1 MITEDSLR
9 KSEVI
14 DFMFCFRTGYGTMF
28 PVRLFVK
35 GWNVAMDKY
44 LLERDGQLD
53 FYKVFLPR
61 VNPALDIED
70 ILADNNDGVLNGN
83 LLEFKLHVI
92 DLNAVLFQCI
102 KYLSVLRVKGKPV
115 PANILIIDVNA
126 STLWLYRS
134 APYLADIEKLYSGGA
149 SRNNSG
155 FIGGDAETILHYDKP
170 LDVENIVSLLK
181 EKNFTKIH
189 IDENCIVGW
198 ATSFYKAV
206 PTARKEDF
214 LGDDTGKHKTIG
226 EIRKP
231 VHFEEYIYPYIGQTN
246 VKFNYLMDKLN
257 DTLQK
262 KNLGAFY
269 THKLYAEKSLELVRA
284 AIARVPA
291 GNDYIILDRCAGTGN
306 LEAGL
311 TDDELSHCIVSTVE
325 YYEYKVLQELLGAKV
340 RHIIPPIETAE
351 TFNAGLVTGADALSR
366 EYMDN
371 PVIKQYIDNPACTII
386 LFENPPYAETTSV
399 EHQKKGVGAK
409 SSSWKQSYVVA
420 EMKKKVKGT
429 ASNDLG
435 NAFIW
440 SGFEYYLR
448 QPTDSYIVYSPV
460 KYWKAQHMIN
470 KRFLD
475 GFAFNRRH
483 FHTNIDAC
491 IMVALWSNEDATI
504 EKFDLHGFDIDND
517 KLIPYAK
524 NIPIK
529 RIHSGYSK
537 VYYDKRTF
545 TDDEHTGILLAHNG
559 LEASD
564 TIKRRLIPVINS
576 NVIGYMVVDGANFD
590 NPDLHSCLLS
600 AGIFNGNGFFLRS
613 DNYLEKLP
621 MFCAS
626 RYITYNRAWTERAR
640 IMKSADG
647 ADRFSADV
655 VSGKLSQFLLKCLLF
670 TCTEIQCHMRTF
682 TGSDGR
688 FYRNELCL
696 DGTNGETIAL
706 RDIKGLAFGKNEND
720 VLRQWE
726 TVLQWAKK
734 TEYYNP
740 ALTYG
745 VYQIY
750 AELDTSHI
758 DETTGDT
765 IWDNV
770 ELHTALAGLKTL
782 VKDYYNSEI
791 VPVLF
796 EYEFLK

>member
-1 MITEDSLR
+1 
-9 KSEVI
+9 
-14 DFMFCFRTGYGTMF
+14 
-28 PVRLFVK
+28 
-35 GWNVAMDKY
+35 MDKY

-61 VNPALDIED
+61 VNPALDIDE
-70 ILADNNDGVLNGN
+70 ILADNNDGVINGN
-83 LLEFKLHVI
+83 LLEFKLHVT

-102 KYLSVLRVKGKPV
+102 KYLSALRVKGKPV
-115 PANILIIDVNA
+115 PANILIIDVNTA
-126 STLWLYRS
+126 TVWLYRS

-149 SRNNSG
+149 SKDNSG
-155 FIGGDAETILHYDKP
+155 FIGGDAETVLHYDQP
-170 LDVENIVSLLK
+170 LDVESIVALLK
-181 EKNFTKIH
+181 ENNFTKIH

-231 VHFEEYIYPYIGQTN
+231 VHFAQYIYPYTGQTN

-269 THKLYAEKSLELVRA
+269 THQLYAEKSLELVRA

-291 GNDYIILDRCAGTGN
+291 GNDYIVLDRCAGTGN
-306 LEAGL
+306 LETGL
-311 TDDELSHCIVSTVE
+311 TDEELSHCIVSTVE
-325 YYEYKVLQELLGAKV
+325 YYEYKVLQELIGAKV

-351 TFNAGLVTGADALSR
+351 TFNAGLVTEADALSR
-366 EYMDN
+366 EYIEN
-371 PVIKQYIDNPACTII
+371 PIIKQYVDNPKCTII

-409 SSSWKQSYVVA
+409 SSSWKQSFVVA
-420 EMKKKVKGT
+420 EMKKEVKGT

-440 SGFEYYLR
+440 SGFKYYLR
-448 QPTDSYIVYSPV
+448 QPTDSFIVYSPV
-460 KYWKAQHMIN
+460 KYWKAQHLID
-470 KRFLD
+470 KEFLG

-491 IMVALWSNEDATI
+491 IMVALWSNTDAEI
-504 EKFDLHGFDIDND
+504 DEIHLQALDIDEKTNSFVSCGILD
-517 KLIPYAK
+517 VH
-524 NIPIK
+524 
-529 RIHSGYSK
+529 RIYTLYSK
-537 VYYDKRTF
+537 VYYDKRIESSDIAGTV
-545 TDDEHTGILLAHNG
+545 LLGYDGTPARDGVKTSLKPIFNQN
-559 LEASD
+559 
-564 TIKRRLIPVINS
+564 IV
-576 NVIGYMVVDGANFD
+576 GYMVIDGSNFD
-590 NPDLHSCLLS
+590 NPDLMSVLIRCGLYKGH
-600 AGIFNGNGFFLRS
+600 GYYLRS

-647 ADRFSADV
+647 ADRYNADV
-655 VSGKLSQFLLKCLLF
+655 ARGKLAQFLLKCLLF
-670 TCTEIQCHMRTF
+670 TCTEMQNHMRTF

-696 DGTNGETIAL
+696 DGTNGETLAL
-706 RDIKGLAFGKNEND
+706 RDIKGLILGEKEKAILK
-720 VLRQWE
+720 QWE

-734 TEYYNP
+734 TDNYIHV
-740 ALTYG
+740 LTYG

-750 AELDTSHI
+750 AELDTSHV

-782 VKDYYNSEI
+782 VKDYYNTEI

>member
-1 MITEDSLR
+1 
-9 KSEVI
+9 
-14 DFMFCFRTGYGTMF
+14 
-28 PVRLFVK
+28 
-35 GWNVAMDKY
+35 MDKY
-44 LLERDGQLD
+44 VLERDGQLD

-61 VNPALDIED
+61 VNPALDVDE
-70 ILADNNDGVLNGN
+70 ILSDNNDGVINGN
-83 LLEFKLHVI
+83 LLEFKLHVT

-102 KYLSVLRVKGKPV
+102 KYLSALRVKGKPV

-126 STLWLYRS
+126 ATVWLYRS
-134 APYLADIEKLYSGGA
+134 APYLTDIEKLYSGSA
-149 SRNNSG
+149 SKDNSG
-155 FIGGDAETILHYDKP
+155 FIGGNAETVLHYDKQ
-170 LDVENIVSLLK
+170 LDAERIVALLK
-181 EKNFTKIH
+181 ECNYTKIH

-198 ATSFYKAV
+198 ATSFYKTV

-214 LGDDTGKHKTIG
+214 LGDDTGKHTTIG

-231 VHFEEYIYPYIGQTN
+231 VHFAEYIYPYTGQTN
-246 VKFNYLMDKLN
+246 IKFHYLMDKLN

-269 THKLYAEKSLELVRA
+269 THHLYAEKSLELVRA
-284 AIARVPA
+284 AIARVPS

-306 LEAGL
+306 LEASL
-311 TDDELSHCIVSTVE
+311 TDNELSHCVVSTVE

-351 TFNAGLVTGADALSR
+351 TFNAGLVAGADALSK
-366 EYMDN
+366 EYIEN
-371 PVIKQYIDNPACTII
+371 PIIRQYIDDPQCTII
-386 LFENPPYAETTSV
+386 LFENPPYAETTSA
-399 EHQKKGVGAK
+399 EHQRQGQSKA
-409 SSSWKQSYVVA
+409 SSTWKQSYVVS
-420 EMKKKVKGT
+420 EMKKEVKGT

-440 SGFEYYLR
+440 SGFKYYLR

-460 KYWKAQHMIN
+460 KYWKAQHLIDR
-470 KRFLD
+470 RFMG
-475 GFAFNRRH
+475 GFAYNRRH

-491 IMVALWSNEDATI
+491 IMCAYWSNETGTDNEIDISA
-504 EKFDLHGFDIDND
+504 FDIE
-517 KLIPYAK
+517 
-524 NIPIK
+524 PI
-529 RIHSGYSK
+529 SGILVPCGTLPVKQIFSTYSQT
-537 VYYDKRTF
+537 YYDKRFIPTKQR
-545 TDDEHTGILLAHNG
+545 TGILAGLNG
-559 LEASD
+559 IEKVGGKQRNKPATSTD
-564 TIKRRLIPVINS
+564 IM
-576 NVIGYMVVDGANFD
+576 GYMVAHSSGFD
-590 NPDLHSCLLS
+590 NPDLDSSLLV
-600 AGIFNGNGFFLRS
+600 AARYDGNGFFLHK

-647 ADRFSADV
+647 AGRYNTDIAN
-655 VSGKLSQFLLKCLLF
+655 GKLAQFLLKCLLF
-670 TCTEIQCHMRTF
+670 TCTEMQNHMRTF

-706 RDIKGLAFGKNEND
+706 RDIKGLAVGKKEQD
-720 VLRQWE
+720 ILKQWE

-734 TEYYNP
+734 AKNYNP

-745 VYQIY
+745 VYQIF

-758 DETTGDT
+758 DETTGDK
-765 IWDNV
+765 IWDHV

>member
-1 MITEDSLR
+1 
-9 KSEVI
+9 
-14 DFMFCFRTGYGTMF
+14 
-28 PVRLFVK
+28 
-35 GWNVAMDKY
+35 MDKY
-44 LLERDGQLD
+44 ILERDGQLD

-61 VNPALDIED
+61 IDSTLDIDE
-70 ILADNNDGVLNGN
+70 ILADNNDGVINGN
-83 LLEFKLHVI
+83 LLEFKLHVT
-92 DLNAVLFQCI
+92 DLNVVLFQCI
-102 KYLSVLRVKGKPV
+102 KYLSALRVKGKPV
-115 PANILIIDVNA
+115 PANILIIDVNTA
-126 STLWLYRS
+126 TVWLYYS
-134 APYLADIEKLYSGGA
+134 EPYLADIEKLYTGGA
-149 SRNNSG
+149 SKDNGG
-155 FIGGDAETILHYDKP
+155 FIGGDAEAVLHYDQP
-170 LDVENIVSLLK
+170 LDVETIVALLK
-181 EKNFTKIH
+181 EKNYTKIH

-231 VHFEEYIYPYIGQTN
+231 VHFAQYIYPYTGQTN

-269 THKLYAEKSLELVRA
+269 THQLYAEKSLELVRA
-284 AIARVPA
+284 AIARVSE

-311 TDDELSHCIVSTVE
+311 TDEELSHCIVSTVE

-351 TFNAGLVTGADALSR
+351 TFNAGLVTGADALSL
-366 EYMDN
+366 EYIENPIIRQYVDN
-371 PVIKQYIDNPACTII
+371 PKCTII

-420 EMKKKVKGT
+420 EMKKEVKGT

-440 SGFEYYLR
+440 SGFKYYLR

-460 KYWKAQHMIN
+460 KYWKAQHLID
-470 KRFLD
+470 KEFLG

-491 IMVALWSNEDATI
+491 IMVALWSNKAAKI
-504 EKFDLHGFDIDND
+504 EKIHIQALDIDERTNSFVSYGILD
-517 KLIPYAK
+517 VC
-524 NIPIK
+524 
-529 RIHSGYSK
+529 RIYTLYSK
-537 VYYDKRTF
+537 VYYDKRTENG
-545 TDDEHTGILLAHNG
+545 DVTGAVLLGYDGTPARDGVKTSLRPIFNQN
-559 LEASD
+559 
-564 TIKRRLIPVINS
+564 I
-576 NVIGYMVVDGANFD
+576 IGYMVIDGSNFD
-590 NPDLHSCLLS
+590 NPDLMSVLIRCGLYKGH
-600 AGIFNGNGFFLRS
+600 GYYLRS

-621 MFCAS
+621 IFCAS

-647 ADRFSADV
+647 ADRYYADV
-655 VSGKLSQFLLKCLLF
+655 ASGKLTQFLLKCLLF
-670 TCTEIQCHMRTF
+670 TCTEMQNHMRTF

-696 DGTNGETIAL
+696 DGTNGDTIAL
-706 RDIKGLAFGKNEND
+706 RDIKGLSLGEKEKAILK
-720 VLRQWE
+720 QWE

-734 TEYYNP
+734 TDNYNP
-740 ALTYG
+740 ELTYG

-750 AELDTSHI
+750 AELDTSHV

-770 ELHTALAGLKTL
+770 ELHTVLAGLKTL
-782 VKDYYNSEI
+782 IKEYYNSEI
-791 VPVLF
+791 VPMLF
-796 EYEFLK
+796 VYEFLK

>member
-1 MITEDSLR
+1 
-9 KSEVI
+9 
-14 DFMFCFRTGYGTMF
+14 
-28 PVRLFVK
+28 
-35 GWNVAMDKY
+35 MDKY
-44 LLERDGQLD
+44 ILERDGQLD
-53 FYKVFLPR
+53 FFRVFLPR
-61 VNPALDIED
+61 VNPALDIDE
-70 ILADNNDGVLNGN
+70 ILADNNDGVINGN
-83 LLEFKLHVI
+83 LLEFKLHVT

-102 KYLSVLRVKGKPV
+102 KYLSALRVKGKPV
-115 PANILIIDVNA
+115 PANILIIDVNTA
-126 STLWLYRS
+126 CVWLYRS

-149 SRNNSG
+149 SKDNNG
-155 FIGGDAETILHYDKP
+155 FIGGNAEQVLHYDKP
-170 LDVENIVSLLK
+170 LDVESIVALLK
-181 EKNFTKIH
+181 ECNYTKIH

-231 VHFEEYIYPYIGQTN
+231 VHFAQYIYPYTGQTN

-269 THKLYAEKSLELVRA
+269 TPKLYAEKSLELVRA

-291 GNDYIILDRCAGTGN
+291 GYDYIILDRCAGTGN

-311 TDDELSHCIVSTVE
+311 TDEELSHCVVSTVE

-340 RHIIPPIETAE
+340 RHIIPPIETEE
-351 TFNAGLVTGADALSR
+351 TFNAGLVTGADALSKD
-366 EYMDN
+366 YIDN
-371 PVIKQYIDNPACTII
+371 PIIKQYIDNPECTII
-386 LFENPPYAETTSV
+386 LFENPPYAETTSA
-399 EHQKKGVGAK
+399 EHQKRKVGKASSGWK
-409 SSSWKQSYVVA
+409 SSYVVG
-420 EMKKKVKGT
+420 EMKKFVKGSV
-429 ASNDLG
+429 SNDLG

-440 SGFEYYLR
+440 SGFKYYLR

-460 KYWKAQHMIN
+460 KYWKAQHMID
-470 KRFLD
+470 KTFIK

-491 IMVALWSNEDATI
+491 IMAALWTNEDKKLEDILLEGYDI
-504 EKFDLHGFDIDND
+504 ENNVLVKYE
-517 KLIPYAK
+517 K
-524 NIPIK
+524 PISVK
-529 RIHSGYSK
+529 RIHTGYSK
-537 VYYDKRTF
+537 LYYDKRTMP
-545 TDDEHTGILLAHNG
+545 DDVHNGILLAHNG
-559 LEASD
+559 LEAPDSV
-564 TIKRRLIPVINS
+564 KKRLIPTWNS
-576 NVIGYMVVDGANFD
+576 NILGYMVVDGANFD
-590 NPDLHSCLLS
+590 NPDLHSVLLS
-600 AGIFNGNGFFLRS
+600 AGIFNGNGFFLRK

-647 ADRFSADV
+647 ADRFARDV
-655 VSGKLSQFLLKCLLF
+655 ASGKLTQFLLKCLLF
-670 TCTEIQCHMRTF
+670 TCTEMQNHMRTF

-706 RDIKGLAFGKNEND
+706 RDIKGLAVGNKEQD
-720 VLRQWE
+720 ILKQWE
-726 TVLQWAKK
+726 TVLQWAKR
-734 TEYYNP
+734 TDNYNP

-745 VYQIY
+745 VYQIF
-750 AELDTSHI
+750 AELDTSHV
-758 DETTGDT
+758 DEMTGNT

>member
-1 MITEDSLR
+1 
-9 KSEVI
+9 
-14 DFMFCFRTGYGTMF
+14 
-28 PVRLFVK
+28 
-35 GWNVAMDKY
+35 MDKY
-44 LLERDGQLD
+44 ALERDGQLD

-61 VNPALDIED
+61 VNPALEIEN

-83 LLEFKLHVI
+83 LLEFKLHVT

-102 KYLSVLRVKGKPV
+102 KYLSALRVKGKPV

-126 STLWLYRS
+126 ATVWLYRS
-134 APYLADIEKLYSGGA
+134 APYLSEIEKLYSGGA
-149 SRNNSG
+149 SKDNSG
-155 FIGGDAETILHYDKP
+155 FLGSDAEKVLHYDKP
-170 LDVENIVSLLK
+170 LDVESIVALLK
-181 EKNFTKIH
+181 ENNFTKIH

-231 VHFEEYIYPYIGQTN
+231 IHFAQYIYPYTGQTN
-246 VKFNYLMDKLN
+246 IKFNYLMDKLN

-269 THKLYAEKSLELVRA
+269 THQLYAEKSLELVRD

-306 LEAGL
+306 LEAGM
-311 TDDELSHCIVSTVE
+311 TDEELSHCIVSTVE
-325 YYEYKVLQELLGAKV
+325 YYEYKVLQELIGAKV

-351 TFNAGLVTGADALSR
+351 TFNAGLVTGADALSK
-366 EYMDN
+366 EYIEN
-371 PVIKQYIDNPACTII
+371 PIIRQYIDNPKCTVI

-420 EMKKKVKGT
+420 EMKKEVKGT
-429 ASNDLG
+429 TSNDLG
-435 NAFIW
+435 NVFIW
-440 SGFEYYLR
+440 SGFKYYLR

-460 KYWKAQHMIN
+460 KYWKAQHLID
-470 KRFLD
+470 KEFID

-491 IMVALWSNEDATI
+491 IMVALWANNPAII
-504 EKFDLHGFDIDND
+504 EEFSLSAFDIDD
-517 KLIPYAK
+517 KTGELIPCGQL
-524 NIPIK
+524 PVK
-529 RIHSGYSK
+529 RIHSLYSQK
-537 VYYDKRTF
+537 YYDKRTNSS
-545 TDDEHTGILLAHNG
+545 DNESGVLLGYDGTPARAGVKTSLKPIFNR
-559 LEASD
+559 D
-564 TIKRRLIPVINS
+564 I
-576 NVIGYMVVDGANFD
+576 IGYMVIDGSNFD
-590 NPDLHSCLLS
+590 NPDLMSVLIRCGLYKGH
-600 AGIFNGNGFFLRS
+600 GFFLRK

-647 ADRFSADV
+647 AERYRADIA
-655 VSGKLSQFLLKCLLF
+655 SGKLVQFLRKCLLF
-670 TCTEIQCHMRTF
+670 TCTEIQNHIRTF

-706 RDIKGLAFGKNEND
+706 QDIKSLGFSDKEKAIWK
-720 VLRQWE
+720 QWE
-726 TVLQWAKK
+726 TVLHWAKK
-734 TEYYNP
+734 AENYNS

-765 IWDNV
+765 IYDNV

-782 VKDYYNSEI
+782 VKDYYNAEI

>member
-1 MITEDSLR
+1 
-9 KSEVI
+9 
-14 DFMFCFRTGYGTMF
+14 
-28 PVRLFVK
+28 
-35 GWNVAMDKY
+35 MDKY

-53 FYKVFLPR
+53 FYRVFLPR
-61 VNPALDIED
+61 VNPALDIDD
-70 ILADNNDGVLNGN
+70 ILSDNNDGVINGN
-83 LLEFKLHVI
+83 LLEFKLHVT

-102 KYLSVLRVKGKPV
+102 KYLSALRVKGKPV

-126 STLWLYRS
+126 ATVWLYHS
-134 APYLADIEKLYSGGA
+134 APYLADVEKLYTGGA
-149 SRNNSG
+149 SKDNSG
-155 FIGGDAETILHYDKP
+155 FIGGNAEKVLHYDNA
-170 LDVENIVSLLK
+170 LDAESIVALLK
-181 EKNFTKIH
+181 ENSFTKIH

-198 ATSFYKAV
+198 ATSFYRMV

-214 LGDDTGKHKTIG
+214 LGDDTGKHTTIG

-231 VHFEEYIYPYIGQTN
+231 VHFAEYIYPYTGQTN

-269 THKLYAEKSLELVRA
+269 THRLYAEKSLELVRA

-291 GNDYIILDRCAGTGN
+291 GYDYIILDRCAGTGN

-311 TDDELSHCIVSTVE
+311 SDDELSHCIVSTVE
-325 YYEYKVLQELLGAKV
+325 YYEYKVLQELIGAKV

-366 EYMDN
+366 EYIEN
-371 PVIKQYIDNPACTII
+371 PVIRQYVDNPRCTII
-386 LFENPPYAETTSV
+386 LFENPPYAETTSA
-399 EHQKKGVGAK
+399 EHQRQGQSKA
-409 SSSWKQSYVVA
+409 SSTWKQSYVVA
-420 EMKKKVKGT
+420 EMKKEVRGT

-440 SGFEYYLR
+440 SGFKYYLR

-460 KYWKAQHMIN
+460 KYWKAQHLIDR
-470 KRFLD
+470 RFIA

-491 IMVALWSNEDATI
+491 IMCAYWSNEQATDTEIDITAYDI
-504 EKFDLHGFDIDND
+504 EPVEGA
-517 KLIPYAK
+517 LIPCGVL
-524 NIPIK
+524 PVK
-529 RIHSGYSK
+529 RIFSTYSQT
-537 VYYDKRTF
+537 YYDKRIIPV
-545 TDDEHTGILLAHNG
+545 EQRVGILAGLNG
-559 LEASD
+559 IEKVGGKQRNKPATSPD
-564 TIKRRLIPVINS
+564 IM
-576 NVIGYMVVDGANFD
+576 GYMVAHSSGFD
-590 NPDLHSCLLS
+590 NPDLDSSLLV
-600 AGIFNGNGFFLRS
+600 AARYDGNGFFLRK

-647 ADRFSADV
+647 ADRFNADV
-655 VSGKLSQFLLKCLLF
+655 ASGRLAQFLLKCLLF
-670 TCTEIQCHMRTF
+670 TCTEMQNHMRTF

-688 FYRNELCL
+688 LYRNELCL

-706 RDIKGLAFGKNEND
+706 RDIQGL
-720 VLRQWE
+720 VLGDKEKALLAQWK

-734 TEYYNP
+734 AENYNP

-745 VYQIY
+745 VYQIF
-750 AELDTSHI
+750 AELDTSHV

-782 VKDYYNSEI
+782 VKEYFNSEI